1 MFGNRSSFYRLRIYL
16 LPAVVGAA
24 VGLLDYLLGLW
35 MAAHRLRRDFTLLDE
50 LLLGVFTAALVFVI
64 ELSHRRDQEQMNEK
78 LRTIQLMNHH
88 VRNALQNIVDS
99 AYVHGHLDDIKS
111 SVERIGWAL
120 QEILPGDSDANENLK
135 APEGNMKPVEHP
147 GAVDMDHS

>member
-50 LLLGVFTAALVFVI
+50 LLLAVFTAALVFVI
-64 ELSHRRDQEQMNEK
+64 EFSHRREEDRINEK

-88 VRNALQNIVDS
+88 VRNALQNIIDS

-111 SVERIGWAL
+111 SAERIGWAL
-120 QEILPGDSDANENLK
+120 REILPGDADANESLK
-135 APEGNMKPVEHP
+135 GPEGNMKPVQRHD
-147 GAVDMDHS
+147 AVGMDHP